1 MTTTGVMFAGLRPMP
16 VFGVSTP
23 RVSFAHKAHAT
34 NSAPTEQ
41 ASAPN
46 TAKKPEPVG
55 ILPIRLYQA
64 VTQPIYH
71 FLGDTL
77 GIELC
82 IHYRNGRLSCSEYT
96 AKAIQELGF
105 WQGCVAGAR
114 RIASCNPVTAYNIET
129 GKLTEL
135 KDPVELKNTATVG
148 RLKSRRYS
156 PEKLE
161 EGGLMKKWFGVN
173 LLKGPLYEKYAG
185 QYQANTE
192 EWQANRGKDTAAEKP
207 AAKKPPT
214 IRVKSEK

>member
-1 MTTTGVMFAGLRPMP
+1 M
-16 VFGVSTP
+16 
-23 RVSFAHKAHAT
+23 
-34 NSAPTEQ
+34 
-41 ASAPN
+41 
-46 TAKKPEPVG
+46 G

-82 IHYRNGRLSCSEYT
+82 VHYRNGRLSCSEYT

-105 WQGCVAGAR
+105 WKGCLAGAR
-114 RIASCNPVTAYNIET
+114 RIADCNPITAYNIET

-135 KDPVELKNTATVG
+135 KDPVELKSTATVG

-161 EGGLMKKWFGVN
+161 DGGLMKRWLGVN
-173 LLKGPLYEKYAG
+173 LLKGPLYDKYAG
-185 QYQANTE
+185 KQQANTD
-192 EWQANRGKDTAAEKP
+192 EWQANTGKIKTAENP
-207 AAKKPPT
+207 APKKPPT